1 MMPVRAFSGPSQA
14 AAVQRETRQQ
24 MNVAEW
30 VTLGLYGAVV
40 TTAIHFHEPWA
51 DEAQAWQI
59 ARSLSLGR
67 MFQTLRYEGSPGLWH
82 LLLWFLSRL
91 HVSYAG
97 MRWAS
102 GLVALGGIAILLRY
116 SPFPRWLKLLLP
128 FTYFLLFQYAVI
140 ARSYVLVPL
149 LLFALAT
156 LWAKRFQ
163 HPVAVAVT
171 LGLLANVALHAA
183 MLSAGFAAIYALEW
197 YWQKS
202 DERLLPVRRLG
213 GPALL
218 LCTLY
223 AISILTARPAK
234 DITFP
239 QGQSPL
245 PPAQARASEQL
256 AQLRHGHSVQAIEYQ
271 FKQRLTPPLASGL
284 VLPLPLALLFWVVL
298 AGALAGAGKLRY
310 LIPGVLLAL
319 FCHFVAARPWHTGLM
334 TPYLITIL
342 WMVWPNQER
351 GFHDRNRYEQGVL
364 AFLSLIVLIQIYWA
378 VHALNFDRRHSYS
391 PAKMTAVFLKPYL
404 DQDAKILETGNHFDS
419 VAVEPY
425 FNRKVFANQP
435 YPFHWW
441 STRNLAEQNYSSLVQ
456 QRPALVLVQWLAD
469 GDTQPTDEAI
479 DLIPEVRGLKKLGY
493 RNTQIFCGKMP
504 VQGAA
509 ILETHCALIFEPLP
523 DLQRQR

>member
-1 MMPVRAFSGPSQA
+1 MEAEIPRRVGAL
-14 AAVQRETRQQ
+14 
-24 MNVAEW
+24 EW
-30 VTLGLYGAVV
+30 VTLSLYAVV
-40 TTAIHFHEPWA
+40 VAAAIHSHEPWA

-67 MFQTLRYEGSPGLWH
+67 MFQALRYEGSPGLWH

-91 HVSYAG
+91 HLSYAG

-102 GLVALGGIAILLRY
+102 GLLALGGIAILLRY

-149 LLFALAT
+149 LLFTLAT
-156 LWAKRFQ
+156 LWTKRFQ
-163 HPVAVAVT
+163 QPVAVAVT

-197 YWQKS
+197 YWQKNN
-202 DERLLPVRRLG
+202 ELLLPARRLS

-218 LCTLY
+218 LCTFY
-223 AISILTARPAK
+223 AIAILTARPAK

-245 PPAQARASEQL
+245 PPAQAHANEQL

-284 VLPLPLALLFWVVL
+284 ILPLQLALLFWVVL
-298 AGALAGAGKLRY
+298 AWALAREGKLRY
-310 LIPGVLLAL
+310 LLPGVLLAL
-319 FCHFVAARPWHTGLM
+319 FCHFVAARPWHTGLI
-334 TPYLITIL
+334 TPYFIAIL

-351 GFHDRNRYEQGVL
+351 GFQDRKRYEKGVL
-364 AFLSLIVLIQIYWA
+364 AFFSLIVLIQIYWA
-378 VHALNFDRRHSYS
+378 AYALKFDRRHPYS
-391 PAKMTAVFLKPYL
+391 PARMTAGFLKPYV

-425 FNRKVFANQP
+425 FDRKVFANQP

-441 STRNLAEQNYSSLVQ
+441 SNRNLAGQNYSSLVQ
-456 QRPALVLVQWLAD
+456 QRPALVLVQWLVD
-469 GDTQPTDEAI
+469 GDTQPTEEAVG
-479 DLIPEVRGLKKLGY
+479 LIPEVPGLRELGY
-493 RNTQIFCGKMP
+493 RNTQIFCGEMP
-504 VQGAA
+504 VQGAVV
-509 ILETHCALIFEPLP
+509 LETHCELIFEAVPAMQP
-523 DLQRQR
+523 AR